1 MSNNNQENIN
11 LHSLLETYSIQDIS
25 DLFSEIDKKIVSLH
39 QVSSE
44 DFLRL
49 NRDFKNF
56 HQQANQISEN
66 ASYLFDYITGH
77 ENNELLKDIDTFYKR
92 LRSQSELFNSHV
104 ELVSGLINPLLS
116 KLRQSFF
123 PIKNFKQN
131 LTSLKFLESNLELG
145 ASFSEGYSSPSVQG
159 ICEELREEVTQIEK
173 LFARLKQLLKDKFL
187 LSDQFNAE
195 KVDINKILDLLKEEI
210 EVYSKHY
217 HSAKQKLPEIKEKTD
232 ATSES
237 INKIITSLQYQD
249 IIKQKMEHIQRTHKE
264 LADELENFESEDKTS
279 LNEKAKYFIRLRD
292 IAGLQAAQLMHTN
305 KEYQTAIERISD
317 KFLEIGENMTLVS
330 KQCADYTSFD
340 SDKQKVF
347 FNSLKN
353 NLNKAEEQIQH
364 FCRFNVN
371 FRKNVDDIV
380 DLLNQILERYS
391 RIHPLMDDLENKLKD
406 PAWQNEEDEANANII
421 RQMIQVF
428 GDLKGNGKIMTQL
441 FDAYKKNREHLR
453 QEVINSMPDAKE
465 AEFEDLPDKI
475 SHYMSNLSEM
485 ESKIVGKLK
494 ENNELSDKV
503 FKEVQHSVNQIQ
515 YYEYFEK
522 EIEKIIDELNALNF
536 NLKNNAG
543 EDVAS
548 RKENLEKLKEYY
560 TMNTEFDIHEQVTNG
575 GNIDMENEEG
585 DSDEEGGDLELF

>member
-1 MSNNNQENIN
+1 MPDNNKENIN
-11 LHSLLETYSIQDIS
+11 LHSLLETYSIQEIS
-25 DLFSEIDKKIVSLH
+25 ELFSEIDKKIVSLH
-39 QVSSE
+39 QVSSD

-49 NRDFKNF
+49 NRDFKKF

-77 ENNELLKDIDTFYKR
+77 ENNELIEDIDKFYKR
-92 LRSQSELFNSHV
+92 LKSQSEQFNSHV
-104 ELVSGLINPLLS
+104 ELVSDLINRLLS

-131 LTSLKFLESNLELG
+131 LTSLKFLESNLELN
-145 ASFSEGYSSPSVQG
+145 ASISEESGSPSVQG
-159 ICEELREEVTQIEK
+159 ICDELRDEVSQIEK
-173 LFARLKQLLKDKFL
+173 LFAKLKQLLKDKFL
-187 LSDQFNAE
+187 LSEQFNAE

-210 EVYSKHY
+210 EVYSRHY
-217 HSAKQKLPEIKEKTD
+217 HSAKEKLPEIKGKTD
-232 ATSES
+232 ATSDS

-264 LADELENFESEDKTS
+264 LADELQNFKSDDHTS

-317 KFLEIGENMTLVS
+317 EFLEIGENMTLVS

-340 SDKQKVF
+340 SDKQKIF

-353 NLNKAEEQIQH
+353 NLSQAEEQIQH

-371 FRKNVDDIV
+371 FRKNVDSIV
-380 DLLNQILERYS
+380 ELLDQILERYEK
-391 RIHPLMDDLENKLKD
+391 IHPLMDNLGKRLKD
-406 PAWQNEEDEANANII
+406 PSWQNDENEANRNII

-428 GDLKGNGKIMTQL
+428 EDLSGNGKIMANL
-441 FDAYKKNREHLR
+441 FEEYRKHRENLS
-453 QEVINSMPDAKE
+453 QDVTNTMSQTNETE
-465 AEFEDLPDKI
+465 CEDFPDKI
-475 SHYMSNLSEM
+475 SHYMTNLSEM
-485 ESKIVGKLK
+485 ESNIVDKLK

-503 FKEVQHSVNQIQ
+503 FREVQNSVNQIQ

-522 EIEKIIDELNALNF
+522 EIEEIIDELNALNF
-536 NLKNNAG
+536 NLKNNSAD
-543 EDVAS
+543 EVAD

-560 TMNTEFDIHEQVTNG
+560 TMNTEFDIHDQVTNG
-575 GNIDMENEEG
+575 GDVNMDAGNE
-585 DSDEEGGDLELF
+585 DEEGGDLELF

>member
-1 MSNNNQENIN
+1 MSDNNQENIN
-11 LHSLLETYSIQDIS
+11 LQALLETYSIEEIS
-25 DLFSEIDKKIVSLH
+25 ELFAEIDKKIVSLH
-39 QVSSE
+39 QVSSD

-49 NRDFKNF
+49 NRDFKTF
-56 HQQANQISEN
+56 HQEARQISDN

-77 ENNELLKDIDTFYKR
+77 ENNELIADIDKFYNR
-92 LRSQSELFNSHV
+92 LKSQSELFNSHV
-104 ELVSGLINPLLS
+104 SLVSNLINRLLS
-116 KLRQSFF
+116 RLRQSFF

-131 LTSLKFLESNLELG
+131 LTSLKFLESNLELN
-145 ASFSEGYSSPSVQG
+145 ASLAEASSSPSAQG
-159 ICEELREEVTQIEK
+159 ICDELRDEVSQIEK

-187 LSDQFNAE
+187 LSEQFNAE

-217 HSAKQKLPEIKEKTD
+217 HSAKEKLPEIKGKTD

-237 INKIITSLQYQD
+237 ISKIITSLQYQD

-264 LADELENFESEDKTS
+264 LADELENFKSEDKIS
-279 LNEKAKYFIRLRD
+279 LNEKAKYFVRLRD

-330 KQCADYTSFD
+330 KQCAEYTSFD
-340 SDKQKVF
+340 SDKQKIF

-353 NLNKAEEQIQH
+353 NLNHAEKQIQH

-380 DLLNQILERYS
+380 DLLNQILERYE
-391 RIHPLMDDLENKLKD
+391 RINPLMDDLEKRLKT
-406 PAWQNEEDEANANII
+406 PSWQNEAGEANANIN

-428 GDLKGNGKIMTQL
+428 DDLKGNGKIMSDLFEEYRKYREQL
-441 FDAYKKNREHLR
+441 NKD
-453 QEVINSMPDAKE
+453 VISSMSKTSDTDCGDFPE
-465 AEFEDLPDKI
+465 KI
-475 SHYMSNLSEM
+475 SHYLSNLSEM
-485 ESKIVGKLK
+485 ESKIVSKLK

-503 FKEVQHSVNQIQ
+503 FKEVQNSVNQIQ

-522 EIEKIIDELNALNF
+522 EIEAIIDELNALNF
-536 NLKNNAG
+536 NLKTSTGGDAADR
-543 EDVAS
+543 E
-548 RKENLEKLKEYY
+548 ENLEKLKQYY
-560 TMNTEFDIHEQVTNG
+560 TMNTEFDIHEQVTSG
-575 GNIDMENEEG
+575 GDVNMEVE
-585 DSDEEGGDLELF
+585 DDDEGGDLELF

>member
-1 MSNNNQENIN
+1 MSDNNKENIN
-11 LHSLLETYSIQDIS
+11 LHSLLETYSIQEIS
-25 DLFSEIDKKIVSLH
+25 ELFSEIDKKIVSLH

-49 NRDFKNF
+49 NRDFKKF

-77 ENNELLKDIDTFYKR
+77 ENNELIEDIDKFYKR
-92 LRSQSELFNSHV
+92 LKSQSELFNSHV
-104 ELVSGLINPLLS
+104 ELVSDLINRLLS

-131 LTSLKFLESNLELG
+131 LTSLKFLESNLELN
-145 ASFSEGYSSPSVQG
+145 ASISEESGSPSVQG
-159 ICEELREEVTQIEK
+159 ICDELREEVTQIEK
-173 LFARLKQLLKDKFL
+173 LFAKLKQLLKDKFL
-187 LSDQFNAE
+187 LSEQFNAE

-217 HSAKQKLPEIKEKTD
+217 HSAKEKLPEIKGKTD
-232 ATSES
+232 ATSDS

-264 LADELENFESEDKTS
+264 LADELQNFKSDDKTS

-317 KFLEIGENMTLVS
+317 QFLEIGENMTLVS

-340 SDKQKVF
+340 SDKQKIF

-353 NLNKAEEQIQH
+353 NLNQAEEQIQH

-371 FRKNVDDIV
+371 FRKNVDSIV
-380 DLLNQILERYS
+380 ELLDQILDRYGK
-391 RIHPLMDDLENKLKD
+391 IQPLMDNLGKRLKD
-406 PAWQNEEDEANANII
+406 PSWQNDENEANRNII

-428 GDLKGNGKIMTQL
+428 EDLSGNGQIMANL
-441 FDAYKKNREHLR
+441 FEEYRKHREHLC
-453 QEVINSMPDAKE
+453 QDVINSMSQTNE
-465 AEFEDLPDKI
+465 TECEDFPDKI
-475 SHYMSNLSEM
+475 SHYMNNLSEM
-485 ESKIVGKLK
+485 ESNIVGKLK

-503 FKEVQHSVNQIQ
+503 FKEVQNSVNQIQ

-536 NLKNNAG
+536 NLKNNSEAEV
-543 EDVAS
+543 ED

-560 TMNTEFDIHEQVTNG
+560 TMNTEFDIHDQVTNG
-575 GNIDMENEEG
+575 GDVNIDKG
-585 DSDEEGGDLELF
+585 DEDEEGGDLELF